1 MIITVDSNIVIS
13 ALINSQGKEFAILK
27 RKYKQIDF
35 VSSTFLKEEVSKRI
49 EKISVLTT
57 SAVSDIKFQYDSLIS
72 EFIFVNDKELDRQTI
87 QQTENIMK
95 GLDPKDFLFVAVTI
109 YFDGLLWTGDLKLA
123 NGLKRRGFKNVIIT
137 NELKQII
144 KGL

>member
-13 ALINSQGKEFAILK
+13 TLINSKGKEFTILK

-35 VSSTFLKEEVSKRI
+35 VSSTFLKEEVSKKI

-57 SAVSDIKFQYDSLIS
+57 STASDIKFQFDSLIS

-123 NGLKRRGFKNVIIT
+123 YGLKRRGFNSIIIT
-137 NELKQII
+137 PELKQII

>member
-13 ALINSQGKEFAILK
+13 SLINSKGKEFSILK

-35 VSSTFLKEEVSKRI
+35 VTSIFLTEEVTKKTERI
-49 EKISVLTT
+49 AYLTT
-57 SAVSDIKFQYDSLIS
+57 SPATEVQFQFESLTS
-72 EFIFVNDKELDRQTI
+72 EFIFVNDRELVRQTI
-87 QQTENIMK
+87 VQTEKIMK

-109 YFDGLLWTGDLKLA
+109 YFDSLLWTGDLRLA
-123 NGLKRRGFKNVIIT
+123 YGLKRNGINNIIT
-137 NELKQII
+137 TKELTQII